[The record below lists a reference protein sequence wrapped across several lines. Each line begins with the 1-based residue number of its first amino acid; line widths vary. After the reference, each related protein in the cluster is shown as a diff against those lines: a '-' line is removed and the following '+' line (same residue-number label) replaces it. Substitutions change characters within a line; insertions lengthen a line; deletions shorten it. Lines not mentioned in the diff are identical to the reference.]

1 MDLRHAYAPILG
13 QYERA
18 PRQTPAPQA
27 PPQHQATQTAPPP
40 AAEPMIE
47 LPGLSRQLLDS
58 QEFSNA
64 LVFIAFG
71 IFALLILDCFVRLAV
86 SLGGRGNFS

>member
-1 MDLRHAYAPILG
+1 
-13 QYERA
+13 
-18 PRQTPAPQA
+18 
-27 PPQHQATQTAPPP
+27 
-40 AAEPMIE
+40 MIE

-64 LVFIAFG
+64 LLFIAFG
-71 IFALLILDCFVRLAV
+71 IFALIILDCFVRLAV